1 MRRGEKVVFFVVV
14 CVLAVFVA
22 GLAGCRRQPPPAR
35 PTAPPPA
42 DTRTTPA
49 PTGGPAPTIEIQA
62 SPTTLERGE
71 QTTLSWRAQNA
82 SSVVIDAGVGNVQES
97 GSVVVTPRESTTF
110 TATATGP
117 GGSANAS
124 TRVTVVAGRDA
135 GVTSTDIDGLRAAIS
150 DGRVKDIFFDY
161 DRAELSREA
170 RATLEQ
176 NARWFRQF
184 PSAGIVIEGH
194 CDERGTEEY
203 NLALGDRRAQATREY
218 LVQLGVS
225 PEQLEAI
232 SLGEERPFAPGHDE
246 ASYAQNR
253 RAHFALR
260 R

>member
-1 MRRGEKVVFFVVV
+1 MRRGEKVVSFLVV
-14 CVLAVFVA
+14 CVLLVLVA
-22 GLAGCRRQPPPAR
+22 GIAGCRKQPPPPR
-35 PTAPPPA
+35 TTPQPA
-42 DTRTTPA
+42 ETRTTPV
-49 PTGGPAPTIEIQA
+49 PTAGPAPTIEIQA
-62 SPTTLERGE
+62 SPTTLERG
-71 QTTLSWRAQNA
+71 QQATLTWRAQNA
-82 SSVVIDAGVGNVQES
+82 SSVVIDGGVGNVQES

-117 GGSANAS
+117 GGNASAS
-124 TRVTVVAGRDA
+124 TRVTIVAPRDA
-135 GVTSTDIDGLRAAIS
+135 TVSSTDIDGLMAAIN

-161 DRAELSREA
+161 DKAELSREA

-184 PSAGIVIEGH
+184 PAAALVIEGH

-225 PEQLEAI
+225 AEQLEAI

-246 ASYAQNR
+246 ASFAQNR
-253 RAHFALR
+253 RAHFAVKR
-260 R
+260 